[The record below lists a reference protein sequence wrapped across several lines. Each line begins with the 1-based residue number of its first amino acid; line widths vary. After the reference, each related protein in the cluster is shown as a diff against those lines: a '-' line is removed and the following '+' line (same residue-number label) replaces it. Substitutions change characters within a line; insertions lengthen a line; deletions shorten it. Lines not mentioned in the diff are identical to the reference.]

1 METSLR
7 FDSRTK
13 HLCLFAKEKFSN
25 DDNYVLTVRVPR
37 APSGRERPNPNPR
50 AREAAT
56 GRGFSIRHLLPGAK
70 EAVQSRSSRL
80 FFSDARRTRKTRHRL
95 ATDAFRSVDLYA
107 FTSPLVLSRSCRRT
121 LFLSFTNAKKVSGS
135 LDTKDGRVESRAY
148 VRKKFFPDAFLSRV
162 DMGLSYATTADDVTY
177 GINGKKSF
185 ELTDDGLTTLDVKG
199 GVSMGSRSRG
209 ADVDARV
216 ELTQKIFNFQEDQ
229 DLKLRVGVDLSSR
242 KVYGQIRENNWTFN
256 TDFKEK
262 WDVRY
267 DL

>member
-1 METSLR
+1 
-7 FDSRTK
+7 
-13 HLCLFAKEKFSN
+13 
-25 DDNYVLTVRVPR
+25 
-37 APSGRERPNPNPR
+37 
-50 AREAAT
+50 
-56 GRGFSIRHLLPGAK
+56 
-70 EAVQSRSSRL
+70 
-80 FFSDARRTRKTRHRL
+80 
-95 ATDAFRSVDLYA
+95 
-107 FTSPLVLSRSCRRT
+107 
-121 LFLSFTNAKKVSGS
+121 
-135 LDTKDGRVESRAY
+135 VESRAY

-162 DMGLSYATTADDVTY
+162 DMGLSYATTQDDVTY
-177 GINGKKSF
+177 GISGKKSF

>member
-1 METSLR
+1 MPRVNSL
-7 FDSRTK
+7 
-13 HLCLFAKEKFSN
+13 
-25 DDNYVLTVRVPR
+25 
-37 APSGRERPNPNPR
+37 NPR
-50 AREAAT
+50 LAE
-56 GRGFSIRHLLPGAK
+56 
-70 EAVQSRSSRL
+70 
-80 FFSDARRTRKTRHRL
+80 RTIPP
-95 ATDAFRSVDLYA
+95 SQ
-107 FTSPLVLSRSCRRT
+107 
-121 LFLSFTNAKKVSGS
+121 VSGS

-177 GINGKKSF
+177 GIAGKKSF

-199 GVSMGSRSRG
+199 GVSMGSKARG
-209 ADVDARV
+209 ADVDARI

-229 DLKLRVGVDLSSR
+229 DLKLRVGIDLGKR

-256 TDFKEK
+256 TDFKER

>member
-37 APSGRERPNPNPR
+37 APSGHKRPNPNPIESAKR
-50 AREAAT
+50 PWGEVSPSDISSPAT
-56 GRGFSIRHLLPGAK
+56 K

-80 FFSDARRTRKTRHRL
+80 FFSSDARRTRKTRDRL
-95 ATDAFRSVDLYA
+95 ATDASRSVDL
-107 FTSPLVLSRSCRRT
+107 TPLRLLSSSRGRAVERS
-121 LFLSFTNAKKVSGS
+121 SFTRAKKVSGS